1 LVREKKRPCPYF
13 SMLYKRNRKVSIWDV
28 VSFYYINSSIEI
40 LLLYHNIQ
48 KTDKMISKIGEP
60 F

>member
-1 LVREKKRPCPYF
+1 
-13 SMLYKRNRKVSIWDV
+13 MLYERNIKVSIWDV

-48 KTDKMISKIGEP
+48 KLLKWFPKLVNHFKILLEM
-60 F
+60 